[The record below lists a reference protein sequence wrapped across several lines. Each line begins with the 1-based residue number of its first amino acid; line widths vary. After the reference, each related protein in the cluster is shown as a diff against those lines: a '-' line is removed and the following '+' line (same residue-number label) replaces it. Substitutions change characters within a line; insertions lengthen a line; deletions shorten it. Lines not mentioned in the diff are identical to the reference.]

1 MHKVTESVVRSE
13 NRCRDS
19 AAEFLIYLLQIQA
32 TLYIT
37 ELMSWVQGLISRFQ
51 NKESGCWNSIALDLI

>member
-19 AAEFLIYLLQIQA
+19 AAEFLDVFVADTSNTVHYSADELGSAVYSRIKSPDAGIPLL
-32 TLYIT
+32 
-37 ELMSWVQGLISRFQ
+37 
-51 NKESGCWNSIALDLI
+51 